1 MIAHE
6 HDSRSTS
13 TVLFN
18 PERVEGPNAS
28 RLMPVFVA
36 GLLPSC
42 RFCPILRATS
52 PTFSTGGVEEQKSE

>member
-28 RLMPVFVA
+28 RLTVA
-36 GLLPSC
+36 SCLLPS
-42 RFCPILRATS
+42 
-52 PTFSTGGVEEQKSE
+52 